1 MEHLYWDKITAGLR
15 WNKLATNPLP
25 APRSAMKIIE
35 CEGSPQSLGEQ
46 TGDLR
51 EEIRGHISLRPMA
64 SVPLRGKGYSIVCV
78 DRGVLFLEGHPCQRE
93 FTEIAL

>member
-1 MEHLYWDKITAGLR
+1 
-15 WNKLATNPLP
+15 
-25 APRSAMKIIE
+25 MKIIE

-51 EEIRGHISLRPMA
+51 EEIREHISLRPMA
-64 SVPLRGKGYSIVCV
+64 SVPLRGKGYSICV
-78 DRGVLFLEGHPCQRE
+78 DRGVLFLEGLPCQRE